1 MGATNVK
8 AVFIDNKPV
17 YSRNVSIQ
25 REICRNYGID
35 YEALDCRSEEDIIA
49 QCQDADAILDIYAP
63 ITPRIL
69 DALPKCKV
77 LVRFGIGYDVFDVDY
92 ATEKGIYVC
101 NVPDYCTEEVATHTV
116 ALLLDVSRKVSF
128 YNTNVK
134 NGRWVHTD
142 GYPMHRLSTQT
153 VGFAGFGKIA
163 RMAAS
168 YLAPFGCQLIAYDP
182 YLPEAAFA
190 AFGTERVT
198 LEELYARSDILS
210 LHTPLSQATR
220 HMINKDAIAK
230 MKDGV
235 LLVNTS
241 RGPLIC
247 EDDLLEAVNQGKV
260 AGAALDV
267 VEFEP
272 IHEKNYRLFDSGRIV
287 VTPHAAFSSDASSA
301 ELLAKVAETA
311 CSVLTGDLSRT
322 VMNRIVNR
330 KQLLGEE

>member
-1 MGATNVK
+1 MK
-8 AVFIDNKPV
+8 AIFIDNKPV
-17 YSRNVSIQ
+17 YHRNVAIQ
-25 REICRNYGID
+25 REICQNYGID
-35 YEALDCRSEEDIIA
+35 YADLDCRSEDEIIA

-69 DALPKCKV
+69 DALPQCKV

-92 ATEKGIYVC
+92 ATKKGIYVC

-116 ALLLDVSRKVSF
+116 ALILDLTRKVSF

-153 VGFAGFGKIA
+153 IGFAGFGKIA

-182 YLPEAAFA
+182 YLSEEAFT
-190 AFGTERVT
+190 AFGAESVS
-198 LEELYARSDILS
+198 LEQLYARSDIIS
-210 LHTPLSQATR
+210 LHTPLSKDTR
-220 HMINKDAIAK
+220 HMIDKKAIEQ

-247 EDDLLEAVNQGKV
+247 EDDLVDAINRGKV

-311 CSVLTGDLSRT
+311 CAVLTGDFNRT

-330 KQLLGEE
+330 KQLLGDD